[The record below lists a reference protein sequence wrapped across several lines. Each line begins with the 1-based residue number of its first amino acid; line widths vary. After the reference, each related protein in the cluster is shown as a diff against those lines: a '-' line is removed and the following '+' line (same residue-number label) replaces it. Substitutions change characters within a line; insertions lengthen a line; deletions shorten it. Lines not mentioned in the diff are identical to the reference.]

1 MSANTLDIRVVTD
14 EGKYKGHFSDPET
27 KFQVDFQEEFQLVEP
42 LYSPAQVFGQFSL
55 RNSTLGKQFP
65 GVPEPETQLQ
75 LVNKVAV
82 WPLLSLSW
90 ARWEGPYLQGSE
102 EDAASNGDTD
112 LIVVVDLSF
121 AVGSKAMY
129 LLENENQNRSGVQV
143 LFNPISS
150 KRGKKRY
157 SGEYGL

>member
-14 EGKYKGHFSDPET
+14 EGKYKGHSSDPET
-27 KFQVDFQEEFQLVEP
+27 KFQVDFQEEFQLIEP

-82 WPLLSLSW
+82 WPLLSLLGQVGG
-90 ARWEGPYLQGSE
+90 AVPAGQRGGCRKRW
-102 EDAASNGDTD
+102 
-112 LIVVVDLSF
+112 
-121 AVGSKAMY
+121 
-129 LLENENQNRSGVQV
+129 RH
-143 LFNPISS
+143 
-150 KRGKKRY
+150 
-157 SGEYGL
+157 